1 MPSYQTGGVNIRLA
15 VAELD
20 KTITPNPLTHQNKE
34 SLANAERAWK
44 EFTERGTTIAET
56 PLLDD
61 DGCSLGFLGRHRVMP
76 FFMSRVKPPTQPTL
90 QNLLHDV
97 DSQDSPLTEL
107 STPRLSPFRDLDDA
121 PKANRWSRP
130 QNTTPPGTQALCLRI
145 KPTKNT
151 FLRAGDTRRI
161 KWGGS
166 DMKIDI
172 FLNGD
177 LCSSS
182 YIPESAFHKKEP
194 LRDTFSGVRVGW
206 VTEKPWVVLPSSII
220 NDSIGKASASE
231 DVQDRWGQIARALH
245 CAADS
250 YGRNEGNKPSPTS
263 DYLQS
268 LAEYSMPVTLPEML
282 EAESKRYAIIDVVVV
297 AGKGRK
303 ENASAPYLMNP
314 IPLKL
319 EGSRD
324 TSPARA
330 SQDIDALE
338 PRKRIRTAHPTRP
351 AADSEILAQGFSL
364 GYVRRGAGTVTP
376 TPDSNTIEV
385 SSANQSTGDAINRAS
400 TPIVIPPLLTP
411 LTIPAISTK
420 RKRMEYHDVIDTR
433 QTLEEELKGITD
445 QATNN
450 AKRLV
455 TQTNPAHHL
464 DTPGSPSRI
473 PSPSRILKLK
483 YRSPTAASSSTPS
496 SPDQPLSQLRPLPS
510 HVPIP
515 DLKLDIPSIPLLPA
529 PATSTQPPQVAMK
542 PQGRIKRTRQ
552 VYQKPKPFE
561 VSALT
566 KDCVVSYAEGDTV
579 RQVRSER
586 GTYFFIAP
594 FPHYHSTM
602 QLSSA
607 GLAID
612 TSIDRQQP

>member
-1 MPSYQTGGVNIRLA
+1 MPSFQTGGVNIRLA
-15 VAELD
+15 VAEFD

-34 SLANAERAWK
+34 SLANAERALK

-56 PLLDD
+56 PLRDE
-61 DGCSLGFLGRHRVMP
+61 DGCSLGFLGRHSHMP
-76 FFMSRVKPPTQPTL
+76 FFVSHLKPPTQPTP
-90 QNLLHDV
+90 QNILHDV

-121 PKANRWSRP
+121 PKADRWSRP
-130 QNTTPPGTQALCLRI
+130 QKTIPPGTQALCLRI

-151 FLRAGDTRRI
+151 FLRIGDTRRI

-177 LCSSS
+177 LCSAS
-182 YIPESAFHKKEP
+182 YIPESAFNKKES

-206 VTEKPWVVLPSSII
+206 VTEKPWVVLPSSIT
-220 NDSIGKASASE
+220 NASVGKGSASE
-231 DVQDRWGQIARALH
+231 DVQDRWGKIAQALRR
-245 CAADS
+245 AADS
-250 YGRNEGNKPSPTS
+250 YGRNESNKPSPTS

-268 LAEYSMPVTLPEML
+268 LAEYSMPVALPEML

-324 TSPARA
+324 PSSTRA

-338 PRKRIRTAHPTRP
+338 PRKRIRIVHPTRS

-376 TPDSNTIEV
+376 TPDSNIIEV
-385 SSANQSTGDAINRAS
+385 STASQSTSDAINRPS

-411 LTIPAISTK
+411 LPMPAISTK

-445 QATNN
+445 QAAND

-455 TQTNPAHHL
+455 NRTNPADHL
-464 DTPGSPSRI
+464 DTPGSPSHI

-483 YRSPTAASSSTPS
+483 YRSPTAAPSPAPS
-496 SPDQPLSQLRPLPS
+496 SPDQPLSQLRPHGS
-510 HVPIP
+510 ANVPIP
-515 DLKLDIPSIPLLPA
+515 DLKLHIPSIPLLPA
-529 PATSTQPPQVAMK
+529 PAVSAQPPPVAMK

-566 KDCVVSYAEGDTV
+566 RDSVVSYAEGDTV

-586 GTYFFIAP
+586 GGWFREDAVVVGMRFVV
-594 FPHYHSTM
+594 
-602 QLSSA
+602 
-607 GLAID
+607 G
-612 TSIDRQQP
+612 